1 MEPLPLALYG
11 AQQLAEIDRR
21 ATQQGL
27 PGATLMQ
34 RAGEAA
40 FRAISARWPVSR
52 HWLVYTGKGNNGGD
66 GYVVAREAL
75 QAGCEVTVAALGD
88 PREESTAGQM
98 ARAFTDAGGRVVPW
112 REATPE
118 DADLIVDAL
127 FGIGLDRAL
136 EGDAAAAVEAINA
149 AGRPVAAIDMP
160 SGLMADTGAAAGPV
174 VQAALTVT
182 FIGLKLGLFTGI
194 GPRVRGRLAFSRIGV
209 PEEIAEG
216 LHPVAMRITGA
227 LARPVLAPRVRDAH
241 KGHFGHVLVAGGDS
255 GTGGAVCLA
264 ATAALRTGAGL
275 VSAMTR
281 PAHVPALLAAQPEIM
296 AHGLDENADFP
307 EAAARATV
315 VALGPG
321 LGQSAWS
328 RRVWETALA
337 LDRPLVVD
345 ADGLNLL
352 ARHPQRRDDWI
363 LTPHPGEAAR
373 LLDTDVSTVEGDRP
387 AAVHALAERYG
398 GVVVLKGVG
407 TLVAAAGREE
417 AWLCDRGNPG
427 MASGGMGDAL
437 TGVIA
442 SLLAQGLDPFT
453 AARVG
458 VWLHATAADR
468 ASLDGERGLLASD
481 LIAELRHGANP

>member
-21 ATQQGL
+21 ATQEGL
-27 PGATLMQ
+27 PGETLMQ

-40 FRAISARWPVSR
+40 FRSISARWPVSR
-52 HWLVYTGKGNNGGD
+52 HWLVYAGAGNNGGD

-75 QAGCEVTVAALGD
+75 QAGCEVTVAALGE
-88 PREESTAGQM
+88 PREDSTAGRM
-98 ARAFTDAGGRVVPW
+98 ARAFTEAGGRVVPW
-112 REATPE
+112 DEAAPQE
-118 DADLIVDAL
+118 ADLVVDAL
-127 FGIGLDRAL
+127 FGIGLNRAL
-136 EGDAAAAVEAINA
+136 EGDAAAAVDAINA
-149 AGRPVAAIDMP
+149 AGRPVAAIDIP
-160 SGLMADTGAAAGPV
+160 SGLVADTGAAAGSV
-174 VQAALTVT
+174 VQAALTIT

-194 GPRVRGRLAFSRIGV
+194 GPRVRGRLVYSRIGV
-209 PEEIAEG
+209 PEQIDREMQPLA
-216 LHPVAMRITGA
+216 LRITGA
-227 LARPVLAPRVRDAH
+227 FVRQVLRPRLRDAH

-255 GTGGAVCLA
+255 GTGGAVSLA
-264 ATAALRTGAGL
+264 AQAALRTGAGL

-281 PAHVPALLAAQPEIM
+281 PEHVPALIAARPEIM

-315 VALGPG
+315 AALGPG

-328 RRVWETALA
+328 RRVWETGLA

-373 LLDTDVSTVEGDRP
+373 LLDTDVPSVEKDRLQ
-387 AAVHALAERYG
+387 AVHALTERYG

-407 TLVAAAGREE
+407 TLVAAAGSGE

-442 SLLAQGLDPFT
+442 SLLAQGLDPLT
-453 AARVG
+453 AARTG
-458 VWLHATAADR
+458 VWLHASAADR

>member
-21 ATQQGL
+21 ATQEGL
-27 PGATLMQ
+27 PGETLMQ

-40 FRAISARWPVSR
+40 FRAISARWPVAR
-52 HWLVYTGKGNNGGD
+52 HWLVYAGAGNNGGD
-66 GYVVAREAL
+66 GYVVARAAL
-75 QAGCEVTVAALGD
+75 QAGFEVTVATLGE
-88 PREESTAGQM
+88 PRDDSTAGRM
-98 ARAFTDAGGRVVPW
+98 ARAFADAGGRILPW
-112 REATPE
+112 SEAAPQE
-118 DADLIVDAL
+118 AGLIVDAL
-127 FGIGLDRAL
+127 FGIGLNRAL
-136 EGDAAAAVEAINA
+136 EGDAAAAVDAINA
-149 AGRPVAAIDMP
+149 AGKPVAAIDIP
-160 SGLMADTGAAAGPV
+160 SGLMADTGAAAGSV

-194 GPRVRGRLAFSRIGV
+194 GPRVRGRLAYSRIGV
-209 PEEIAEG
+209 PGTADRE
-216 LHPVAMRITGA
+216 LQPLAMRITGDFVRQV
-227 LARPVLAPRVRDAH
+227 LRPRLRDAH

-255 GTGGAVCLA
+255 GTGGAVALA
-264 ATAALRTGAGL
+264 ARAALRTGAGL
-275 VSAMTR
+275 VSVMTR
-281 PAHVPALLAAQPEIM
+281 PEHVAALIAARPEIM
-296 AHGLDENADFP
+296 AHGVDENADFP

-337 LDRPLVVD
+337 LDRPVVVD

-352 ARHPQRRDDWI
+352 AQSPQRRDDWI

-373 LLDTDVSTVEGDRP
+373 LLDTDVASVENDRLQ
-387 AAVHALAERYG
+387 AVHRLAERYG

-407 TLVAAAGREE
+407 TLVAAAGSGA

-442 SLLAQGLDPFT
+442 SLLAQGLDPMT

-458 VWLHATAADR
+458 VWLHAAAADR

-481 LIAELRHGANP
+481 LIAELRHEANP

>member
-21 ATQQGL
+21 ATQEGL
-27 PGATLMQ
+27 PGETLMQ

-52 HWLVYTGKGNNGGD
+52 HWLVFAGAGNNGGD

-75 QAGCEVTVAALGD
+75 QAGCEVTVAALGE
-88 PREESTAGQM
+88 PREDSTAGRM
-98 ARAFTDAGGRVVPW
+98 AQAFAKAGGRIVPW
-112 REATPE
+112 REASAQET
-118 DADLIVDAL
+118 DLIVDAL
-127 FGIGLDRAL
+127 FGIGLNRAL
-136 EGDAAAAVEAINA
+136 EGEAAAAVEAIKA
-149 AGRPVAAIDMP
+149 SGRPVAAIDIP

-174 VQAALTVT
+174 VQAALTIT

-209 PEEIAEG
+209 PAETAEG
-216 LHPVAMRITGA
+216 LHPLALRITGA
-227 LARPVLAPRVRDAH
+227 SARQVLQPRARDAH
-241 KGHFGHVLVAGGDS
+241 KGHFGHVLVAGGDW
-255 GTGGAVCLA
+255 GTGGAVSLA
-264 ATAALRTGAGL
+264 AQAALRTGAGL

-281 PAHVPALLAAQPEIM
+281 PEHVPALIAARPEIM

-307 EAAARATV
+307 EAAGRATV

-337 LDRPLVVD
+337 LDRPLIVD

-352 ARHPQRRDDWI
+352 ARNPQRRDDWI

-373 LLDTDVSTVEGDRP
+373 LLETDVPGVESDRLQ
-387 AAVHALAERYG
+387 AVHRLTERYG

-407 TLVAAAGREE
+407 TLIASANSDDV
-417 AWLCDRGNPG
+417 WLCDRGNPG

-437 TGVIA
+437 TGIIA
-442 SLLAQGLDPFT
+442 SLLAQGLEPSL
-453 AARVG
+453 AAGIG
-458 VWLHATAADR
+458 VWLHAAAADR

-481 LIAELRHGANP
+481 LIAELRHEANP

>member
-52 HWLVYTGKGNNGGD
+52 HWLVYAGAGNNGGD

-75 QAGCEVTVAALGD
+75 QAGCEVTVAALGE
-88 PREESTAGQM
+88 PREASTAGQM
-98 ARAFTDAGGRVVPW
+98 AAAYREAGGRVVPW
-112 REATPE
+112 QEAVPREV
-118 DADLIVDAL
+118 DLIVDAL
-127 FGIGLDRAL
+127 FGIGLSRAL
-136 EGDAAAAVEAINA
+136 EGDAAAAVEAIGA

-160 SGLMADTGAAAGPV
+160 SGLMADSGAAAGPV

-209 PEEIAEG
+209 PEALAEG
-216 LHPVAMRITGA
+216 LPPLAMRITGA
-227 LARPVLAPRVRDAH
+227 LARAVLVPRVRDAH
-241 KGHFGHVLVAGGDS
+241 KGHFGHVLVAGGEH
-255 GTGGAVCLA
+255 GTGGAVGLA

-281 PAHVPALLAAQPEIM
+281 PEHVAALIAARPEIM

-373 LLDTDVSTVEGDRP
+373 LLDTDVATVEADRLQ
-387 AAVHALAERYG
+387 AVHGLAERYG
-398 GVVVLKGVG
+398 GVVVLKGAG
-407 TLVAAAGREE
+407 TLVATAGRGE

-442 SLLAQGLDPFT
+442 SLLAQGEDPLT

-468 ASLDGERGLLASD
+468 ASLDGERGLLAGD

>member
-1 MEPLPLALYG
+1 
-11 AQQLAEIDRR
+11 
-21 ATQQGL
+21 
-27 PGATLMQ
+27 MQ

-52 HWLVYTGKGNNGGD
+52 HWLVYAGAGNNGGD

-75 QAGCEVTVAALGD
+75 QAGCEVTVAALGE
-88 PREESTAGQM
+88 PREESTAGRM
-98 ARAFTDAGGRVVPW
+98 ARAFAEAGGRIVSW
-112 REATPE
+112 REAAPR
-118 DADLIVDAL
+118 DADLLVDAL
-127 FGIGLDRAL
+127 FGIGLNRAL

-149 AGRPVAAIDMP
+149 AGRPVAAIDIP

-174 VQAALTVT
+174 VQAVLTMT

-194 GPRVRGRLAFSRIGV
+194 GPRVRGRLAYSRIGV
-209 PEEIAEG
+209 PERIGME
-216 LHPVAMRITGA
+216 LPPPAMRSTGA
-227 LARPVLAPRVRDAH
+227 YPRPVLQPRGRAEP
-241 KGHFGHVLVAGGDS
+241 KGRSGHVLVAGGDF
-255 GTGGAVCLA
+255 GTGGAVSLA
-264 ATAALRTGAGL
+264 AGAALRTGAGL

-281 PAHVPALLAAQPEIM
+281 PGHVAALIAARPEIM

-328 RRVWETALA
+328 RRVWDTALA

-352 ARHPQRRDDWI
+352 ARYPQRRDDWI

-373 LLDTDVSTVEGDRP
+373 LLGTDVPGVESDRLQ
-387 AAVHALAERYG
+387 AAHSLAERYG

-407 TLVAAAGREE
+407 TLVASAGSGE

-442 SLLAQGLDPFT
+442 SLLAQGLDPLS
-453 AARVG
+453 AARAG

-481 LIAELRHGANP
+481 LIAELRRGANP